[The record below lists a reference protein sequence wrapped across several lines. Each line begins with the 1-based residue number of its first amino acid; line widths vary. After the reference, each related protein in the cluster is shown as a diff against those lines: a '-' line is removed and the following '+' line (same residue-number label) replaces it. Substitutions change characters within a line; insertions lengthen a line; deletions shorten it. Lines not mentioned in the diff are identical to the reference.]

1 MYSKSR
7 NKDVLD
13 LKKRIKAEK
22 SNQFSD
28 VDADQLTLWRVSIA
42 VASIDK
48 RKPVVLNEHDTAIEL
63 DPTDDISDVFKVTP
77 PKKTIH
83 IIVQRPPPASAQV
96 SARIPTPHS
105 VYPRD
110 ASRSSFPI
118 PTIFIPQEKIEAE
131 LTDILRGVSY
141 NHTTRTA
148 DPKEV
153 ETSQREKLGRF
164 YKRPLP
170 YHETAEN
177 ISLVMLG
184 LELDKQAKTSEGET
198 LREIVDKDVGR
209 SSDLRVV
216 AMVAPSGS
224 GKTATVIDLASKH
237 FVIYTVCCIPG
248 PSISL
253 GFQDPNFLQL
263 STDVESIY
271 RDVIQRNQG
280 SLLDAVDNDSEV
292 KALIGDRV
300 KIRDLNGSDLTG
312 LSLNP

>member
-83 IIVQRPPPASAQV
+83 IIVQRPPP
-96 SARIPTPHS
+96 
-105 VYPRD
+105 
-110 ASRSSFPI
+110 
-118 PTIFIPQEKIEAE
+118 EAE

-280 SLLDAVDNDSEV
+280 SLLDAVDNDSE
-292 KALIGDRV
+292 
-300 KIRDLNGSDLTG
+300 
-312 LSLNP
+312 